1 IHAIPHRPG
10 ISQEA
15 WHDLNR
21 VAGCQRGAI
30 VDPHSRRHPRPAA
43 DDQIGRA
50 VVIDIAHYHA
60 DAALG
65 VGENRDEARDLDE
78 LTACEPEDLDGRQAA
93 RLSGNSEFGLAIAI
107 EVAGRDERTAAEASQ
122 DRGWREDV

>member
-1 IHAIPHRPG
+1 M
-10 ISQEA
+10 
-15 WHDLNR
+15 
-21 VAGCQRGAI
+21 
-30 VDPHSRRHPRPAA
+30 
-43 DDQIGRA
+43 
-50 VVIDIAHYHA
+50 IDIAHCHA

-93 RLSGNSEFGLAIAI
+93 RIGGNSEFGLAIAI

-122 DRGWREDV
+122 DRGWREDVGASCAVDNPHSRRGSRTGREGKSAMPSPSKSPTAERIAP